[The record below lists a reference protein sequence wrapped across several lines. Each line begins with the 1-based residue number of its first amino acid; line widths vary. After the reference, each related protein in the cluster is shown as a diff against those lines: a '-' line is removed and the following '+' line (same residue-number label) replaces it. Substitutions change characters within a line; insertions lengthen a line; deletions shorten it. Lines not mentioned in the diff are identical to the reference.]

1 MNNNILDIK
10 IDNKDYNISAPP
22 NTPEN
27 ISIPNSHIIN
37 KVNIIKDNI
46 NYTTDDYKQFHNKVI
61 TKINKN

>member
-10 IDNKDYNISAPP
+10 IDNKNYNISAPP

-27 ISIPNSHIIN
+27 ISLPIGHIID

-46 NYTTDDYKQFHNKVI
+46 NYNTDDYKQFHNKVI

>member
-1 MNNNILDIK
+1 MNNKLDIK

-27 ISIPNSHIIN
+27 ISIPNGHIID
-37 KVNIIKDNI
+37 KINILKDTI
-46 NYTTDDYKQFHNKVI
+46 NYKTDEYEQFHYKVI